1 MKTRIVPKV
10 IRVAIYNRVSHED
23 ELQSLE
29 SQEHISKDHVTRYA
43 RSKNVIIEINHV
55 LTEKAG
61 LSGKNANRPKYQEL
75 LYLIETKQVDWIAA
89 KELSRLSRST
99 QDFAKLIELCHKSG
113 VSIIVPSFEIDLN
126 SPMSVAMAF
135 ISSVF
140 AQLER
145 ELIVQRTVSGI
156 RSLVITKQ
164 KIHGSPVILGFAKDQ
179 NETGRWVVLHDEIQ
193 VVISIFKTFLQYKS
207 YKCTLDALDKLAI
220 RSKSNRKF
228 NYQSLKRL
236 LTNRKY
242 IGKLQVPDE
251 DMEVDLP
258 FGAVV
263 PIELFN
269 ETQALIKSIDTELGA
284 HLRNPNR
291 VYLLSGLLFTTKGNA
306 INGTSATG
314 RDKNKRHYY
323 RCKEEDITFSSEEIE
338 RSVIRAVED
347 ICKNEGM
354 KQYREEVKN
363 TNAERVAN
371 LKRSILVTSREIE
384 RLTSLKSKS
393 LDNLMINLSPLL
405 MKELETRI
413 FSINAET
420 EKLTATHGELSKE
433 LEELQQAENSI
444 DALEQSIQKN
454 NLINQG
460 LKDRKAVRGWLRGLF
475 DKVIVDLESRKIKI
489 HWKHQLTRGNQL
501 LPYKVEIPVGSRR
514 QAIKSTLDLTKNSIE
529 ESKLYELSVTKKLTS
544 SQIAKELGVARST
557 VSKYQ
562 KRYGIQTLRVGTNR
576 KRVRG
581 VAFGEKIVGG
591 KAVRVVEEQRVLS
604 AIQLW
609 RSQGQTFQEIANRLN
624 ALGTPTKTG
633 KGKWYRKTIQQII
646 SRPLKERNSKNQQN

>member
-1 MKTRIVPKV
+1 MKTKIVPKE

-29 SQEHISKDHVTRYA
+29 SQVHISKEHVTRYA
-43 RSKNVIIEINHV
+43 SSKNSTIKSIHV

-99 QDFAKLIELCHKSG
+99 QDFAKLIELCHKNG

-164 KIHGSPVILGFAKDQ
+164 KIHGSPVVLGFAKDQ

-193 VVISIFKTFLQYKS
+193 VVINIFKTFLQYKS
-207 YKCTLDALDKLAI
+207 YKCTLDVLDKLAI
-220 RSKSNRKF
+220 RTKSNKRF
-228 NYQSLKRL
+228 TYQSLKRL

-269 ETQALIKSIDTELGA
+269 ETQALIKSIDTELGT

-291 VYLLSGLLFTTKGNA
+291 VYLLSGLLFTSKGNA

-323 RCKEEDITFSSEEIE
+323 RCKEEDITFSCEEIE
-338 RSVIRAVED
+338 SSVIRVVED

-354 KQYREEVKN
+354 KQYREEIKN
-363 TNAERVAN
+363 TNEERVAS
-371 LKRSILVTSREIE
+371 LKRSILATSREID
-384 RLTSLKSKS
+384 RLTSFKSKS
-393 LDNLMINLSPLL
+393 IDNIMIDLSPVL

-413 FSINAET
+413 LSINTQIE
-420 EKLTATHGELSKE
+420 ELTTKYGELSRE

-444 DALEQSIQKN
+444 DTLKQSIQKN

-460 LKDRKAVRGWLRGLF
+460 LEDRKLVRGWLRGLF
-475 DKVIVDLESRKIKI
+475 DKVVVDLESRKIKI

-501 LPYKVEIPVGSRR
+501 IPYRVEIPVGSRR

-544 SQIAKELGVARST
+544 LQIAKELGVSRST

-581 VAFGEKIVGG
+581 VAYGEKVVGG
-591 KAVRVVEEQRVLS
+591 KVLRVAEEQKVLE
-604 AIQLW
+604 ALRLW
-609 RSQGQTFQEIANRLN
+609 RSQGQTFQEIADRLN
-624 ALGTPTKTG
+624 ILGTPTKTG
-633 KGKWYRKTIQQII
+633 KGQWHRKTIHQ
-646 SRPLKERNSKNQQN
+646 LLNA

>member
-1 MKTRIVPKV
+1 MKTRVVPKE

-29 SQEHISKDHVTRYA
+29 SQVHISREHVTRYA
-43 RSKNVIIEINHV
+43 SSKNAIIKSIHV

-179 NETGRWVVLHDEIQ
+179 TETGRWVVLHDEIQ

-207 YKCTLDALDKLAI
+207 YKCTLDILEKLSIKTKAG
-220 RSKSNRKF
+220 RKF

-236 LTNRKY
+236 LMNRKY
-242 IGKLQVPDE
+242 IGKLQVPNE

-263 PIELFN
+263 PVEIFN
-269 ETQALIKSIDTELGA
+269 EAQSLIASIDSDLGL

-291 VYLLSGLLFTTKGNA
+291 IYLLSGLLFTVLGN
-306 INGTSATG
+306 IIYGTSGRG
-314 RDKNKRHYY
+314 RDGSVRHYY
-323 RCKEEDITFSSEEIE
+323 RCKEEDITFSCDEIE
-338 RSVIRAVED
+338 SAIIRAVED

-363 TNAERVAN
+363 ANEDKVAN
-371 LKRSILVTSREIE
+371 LKRSIIAISKELE

-393 LDNLMINLSPLL
+393 LDNLMIDLSVVL
-405 MKELETRI
+405 MKELEARI
-413 FSINAET
+413 LSINTQME
-420 EKLTATHGELSKE
+420 ELTTKHRELSKE
-433 LEELQQAENSI
+433 LDELQQAENSI

-454 NLINQG
+454 NFINQG
-460 LKDRKAVRGWLRGLF
+460 LEDRKAVRGWLRGLF
-475 DKVIVDLESRKIKI
+475 DKVEVDIESRKIKI
-489 HWKHQLTRGNQL
+489 HWRHQLTRGNQL

-514 QAIKSTLDLTKNSIE
+514 QAIKSTLNLTKNSIE

-544 SQIAKELGVARST
+544 SQIAKELGVSRST

-581 VAFGEKIVGG
+581 VAFGEKVVAG
-591 KAVRVVEEQRVLS
+591 KILRVSEEQKVLE
-604 AIQLW
+604 AMQLW
-609 RSQGQTFQEIANRLN
+609 RSQGQTFQEIADRLN
-624 ALGTPTKTG
+624 VIGTPTKTG
-633 KGKWYRKTIQQII
+633 RGKWHRKTIQQIL
-646 SRPLKERNSKNQQN
+646 SRTQAQ

>member
-1 MKTRIVPKV
+1 MKTKILSKE

-29 SQEHISKDHVTRYA
+29 SQVHICKEHVTRYA
-43 RSKNVIIEINHV
+43 SSKNAIIKSIYV

-75 LYLIETKQVDWIAA
+75 LYLIETKQIDWVAA

-113 VSIIVPSFEIDLN
+113 ISIIIPSFEIDLN

-156 RSLVITKQ
+156 RSLAITKQ
-164 KIHGSPVILGFAKDQ
+164 KIHGSPVILGFAKDPT
-179 NETGRWVVLHDEIQ
+179 ETGRWIVLDDEIQ
-193 VVISIFKTFLQYKS
+193 VVISIFRTFQQYKS
-207 YKCTLDALDKLAI
+207 YKCTLDTLDRLAI
-220 RSKSNRKF
+220 RTKSGKKF
-228 NYQSLKRL
+228 KYQSLKRL

-242 IGKLQVPDE
+242 IGKLQVPNE

-263 PIELFN
+263 PVDLFN
-269 ETQALIKSIDTELGA
+269 EVQTLITSIDNELGT
-284 HLRNPNR
+284 HLRNPQR
-291 VYLLSGLLFTTKGNA
+291 VYILSGLLFTAKGNS

-314 RDKNKRHYY
+314 KNKNKRYYY
-323 RCKEEDITFSSEEIE
+323 RCKEEDITFSCDEVELA
-338 RSVIRAVED
+338 VIRAVED

-363 TNAERVAN
+363 INEEKVAT
-371 LKRSILVTSREIE
+371 LKRSIFTTSKEIE

-393 LDNLMINLSPLL
+393 LDNLMPNLPPMLL
-405 MKELETRI
+405 KELETRI
-413 FSINAET
+413 FSINTEI
-420 EKLTATHGELSKE
+420 EKLTTTHGELSKE
-433 LEELQQAENSI
+433 LEELQQAEDSI
-444 DALEQSIQKN
+444 DDLEQAIQKN
-454 NLINQG
+454 NFIGKG
-460 LKDRKAVRGWLRGLF
+460 LEDRKAVRGWLRGLF
-475 DKVIVDLESRKIKI
+475 DKVVVDIESRKIKI
-489 HWKHQLTRGNQL
+489 YWKHQLTRGNQL
-501 LPYKVEIPVGSRR
+501 LPFKVKIPVGSRR
-514 QAIKSTLDLTKNSIE
+514 QAIKSALDLDKDRIE

-544 SQIAKELGVARST
+544 SQIAQKLGVSRST

-562 KRYGIQTLRVGTNR
+562 KRYGIQALPIGTNK
-576 KRVRG
+576 KRTRG

-591 KAVRVVEEQRVLS
+591 KVLS
-604 AIQLW
+604 VTKEQKVLEALQVW
-609 RSQGQTFQEIANRLN
+609 RTQGQTFQEIADRLN
-624 ALGTPTKTG
+624 LLGTPTKSG
-633 KGKWYRKTIQQII
+633 KGKWHRKTIQQIL
-646 SRPLKERNSKNQQN
+646 SRTDTK